1 MKRRDSGADAPG
13 QDAFLDVV
21 ANLVGILI
29 ILVMIVAAQA
39 KRGFLGAD
47 APPPPPAAI
56 EPLPDV
62 ETATASA
69 NAVEQGIVQIKRNL
83 AAQNMELQMKQ
94 QERARLQLLVTVAE
108 QSMAKHR
115 EQLSAE
121 DQQRFDLQAQLVA
134 SAKELQQLELERM
147 TLDQSRPPNVIPHLP
162 TPMAKTVFGTEVHF
176 RLLGGKITYLPWDE
190 MIETMKA
197 ELPRQAQKQADTPR
211 AEFSL
216 PVISGFG
223 AKYVLRRFDVDVQ
236 TRIAASRQARV
247 GLERFFFVQVDEGLG
262 ETVDQ
267 ALRNGSQF
275 RSRLGSKAP
284 QQVTVTLWTYPDSF
298 EEFRAIKQELFR
310 MGYLTAG
317 RPLPAGYPIGGSPDG
332 TRSSAE

>member
-1 MKRRDSGADAPG
+1 MKRRDSGAEAPG

-39 KRGFLGAD
+39 KRGFLGAE

-62 ETATASA
+62 QTATASA

-108 QSMAKHR
+108 QSMATHR

-197 ELPRQAQKQADTPR
+197 ELPRQAQKLADTPR

-275 RSRLGSKAP
+275 RSRLGNKAP